1 MSTYNFVV
9 GHSVVVANL
18 LLKFMAY
25 LFCFSFVDQVDGF
38 ETILS
43 CYFFVLT
50 SVLPGDIGDGQV
62 SGHGIVEG

>member
-1 MSTYNFVV
+1 M
-9 GHSVVVANL
+9 ANL

-25 LFCFSFVDQVDGF
+25 LFCFSLVDQVDGF

-62 SGHGIVEG
+62 SGHDIVEG